1 MVRKGIYTF
10 HIYNQ
15 EVRGAVACQVLNVI
29 FNKTQSQLSLQPMS
43 TTGYQCSYM
52 AITKNK
58 IEKKN
63 MHSSKMHLILFA
75 VLFHPSNLMIFLLQ
89 LLKKILLLFLFLA
102 FQILYPIFE
111 HHRNFFSR

>member
-58 IEKKN
+58 IK
-63 MHSSKMHLILFA
+63 
-75 VLFHPSNLMIFLLQ
+75 
-89 LLKKILLLFLFLA
+89 KKICTVAKCTSYYLQYYF
-102 FQILYPIFE
+102 IHPI
-111 HHRNFFSR
+111 

>member
-1 MVRKGIYTF
+1 
-10 HIYNQ
+10 
-15 EVRGAVACQVLNVI
+15 
-29 FNKTQSQLSLQPMS
+29 
-43 TTGYQCSYM
+43 
-52 AITKNK
+52 
-58 IEKKN
+58 

-111 HHRNFFSR
+111 HHMNFFSR

>member
-1 MVRKGIYTF
+1 MARKGIYTF

-43 TTGYQCSYM
+43 TMGYQCSYM

-58 IEKKN
+58 IEKKKYAQQQN
-63 MHSSKMHLILFA
+63 APHIICSIISSIQFDDFFITAFKKNFVV
-75 VLFHPSNLMIFLLQ
+75 VLVSCFSNSLSHF
-89 LLKKILLLFLFLA
+89 
-102 FQILYPIFE
+102 
-111 HHRNFFSR
+111 